1 MGGKPEI
8 GREHFERA
16 IALSKGKN
24 LLCKVLFA
32 KQYARL
38 VFDRE
43 LHDRLLEDVLA
54 ADPEARGFTLTNVL
68 AQQQARILLAESD
81 DYF

>member
-1 MGGKPEI
+1 MGGKPEA

-16 IALSKGKN
+16 IALSEGRN
-24 LLCKVLFA
+24 LLAKVLFA

-43 LHDRLLEDVLA
+43 LHDRLLAEVLA
-54 ADPEARGFTLTNVL
+54 ANPEETGFTLSNVL
-68 AQQQARILLAESD
+68 AQQQARTLLAESND
-81 DYF
+81 FF